1 MGGHPW
7 RGMELGYAAGGW
19 GSKMTGATQ
28 SVERVATYIDGFN
41 LYHGIREGGRRHLW
55 LDLEGLVRSL
65 LKPGQRLVAV
75 RYFTAPVRN
84 DPRALS
90 RQQVYWN
97 ALGAHSTLLEVRLGR
112 FQQKSKRCLS
122 CGSSWFEYEEKESD
136 VALGAALVADGAMEL
151 FDTAMIVSAD
161 SDMASA
167 IRELKSLRPAARVIA
182 AFPPNRNSSELKRAC
197 DAFIRIGA
205 AKIRQAQLPE
215 TVPAGDH
222 SIARPDHWK

>member
-1 MGGHPW
+1 MVGYVVRLRDQGW
-7 RGMELGYAAGGW
+7 R
-19 GSKMTGATQ
+19 SKMIGATE
-28 SVERVATYIDGFN
+28 SIERVAAYIDGFN
-41 LYHGIREGGRRHLW
+41 LYFGIRADGRRHLW

-65 LKPGQRLVAV
+65 LKPHQQLVVV

-84 DPRALS
+84 DPLALS
-90 RQQVYWN
+90 RQQLYLN
-97 ALGAHSTLLEVRLGR
+97 ALAAHSSLLEIRLGR
-112 FQQKSKRCLS
+112 FQQKSKRCFS

-136 VALGAALVADGAMEL
+136 VALGAAMVGDGASGL

-161 SDMASA
+161 SDMVSA
-167 IRELKSLRPAARVIA
+167 VRELKGLRPEVRVIA

-215 TVPAGDH
+215 TVSADGH
-222 SIARPDHWK
+222 SIVRPDHWK